1 MKAAPVQKRAQLKR
15 QLLIDAAR
23 DSFAEDGYEYTTA
36 KRIAARAG
44 VATGTFYQHF
54 DNKDDALC
62 ILAERWFEALDTRIE
77 RAAPLGTDSAGGD
90 TQAGAT
96 KALFA
101 RTLALLFET
110 HEQGPELH
118 QIFEQR
124 RGLYAQLDAI
134 MQRGEALMHG
144 HVLRYV
150 QSFNVRDPQTTA
162 FTLYAM
168 AEGLVHQFVFSET
181 TLDRDRVI
189 EQGAAMLAA
198 YFDALSA

>member
-15 QLLIDAAR
+15 QSLIDAAR
-23 DSFAEDGYEYTTA
+23 DSFTEDGYEYTTA

-62 ILAERWFEALDTRIE
+62 ILAERWFEALDARIE
-77 RAAPLGTDSAGGD
+77 RAAPLGAESGQDG
-90 TQAGAT
+90 AGAGET
-96 KALFA
+96 RALFG

-124 RGLYAQLDAI
+124 RVVHTQLDTI
-134 MQRGEALMHG
+134 MQRGETLMHG

-150 QSFNVRDPQTTA
+150 QSFNVSDAQTTA
-162 FTLYAM
+162 FVLYAM
-168 AEGLVHQFVFSET
+168 AEGLVHQYVFSDSA
-181 TLDRDRVI
+181 LDRERVI

-198 YFDALSA
+198 YFDALTV